1 MAVDISLEK
10 DDGVL
15 KEILKEGEGD
25 ELPSPGCTVKVH
37 YTGTLLDGTKFD
49 SSKDRNEPF
58 SFELGEGRVIKAW
71 EIGTATMKKGEV
83 AVLTCAPK
91 YAYGKGG
98 SPPKIP
104 PNATLKFEIEMLG
117 WSGMDISPEKDGSIE
132 KIQLRK
138 GIDMTSPNDGA
149 LVNVHLV
156 GKCEDRLF
164 EERDVQFNLGEGED
178 VGVVKGVELA
188 LEKLKNGETAR
199 LKIKSKYAFG
209 KSGKSEFNIP
219 PDTDVVYEVELKS
232 FEKTPDSWSM
242 DNPQKIEQAK
252 ILKEKG
258 TNYFKQN
265 KFNIAI
271 EMYRKINNYIS
282 YDKLFSD
289 DSKIERDS
297 ILLATYLNLAL
308 CYLKIEQYNE
318 AKEYCNKA
326 LEIDPSNE
334 KALFRRGQAHLALA
348 SPEIAIKDFEQ
359 VVKIEPNNTAAV
371 KQITAC
377 NNLKK
382 KQLAAEKKLYSNIFD
397 KFAAKDNH
405 ISEK

>member
-1 MAVDISLEK
+1 MAVDISVEK
-10 DDGVL
+10 DNGVL

-25 ELPSPGCTVKVH
+25 EVPAAGCVVKVH

-49 SSKDRNEPF
+49 SSRDRNEPF

-83 AVLTCAPK
+83 CVLTCAPK
-91 YAYGKGG
+91 YAYGQGG

-104 PNATLKFEIEMLG
+104 PNATLKFEIEMLS
-117 WSGMDISPEKDGSIE
+117 WTGMDISPDKDGSIE
-132 KIQLRK
+132 KILLRK
-138 GIDMTSPNDGA
+138 GIDATSPNDGA

-156 GKCEDRLF
+156 GKCEDKIF

-178 VGVVKGVELA
+178 SGIIKGVEIA
-188 LEKLKNGETAR
+188 LEKFKNKEHAK

-209 KSGKSEFNIP
+209 KKGKSEFDIP
-219 PDTDVVYEVELKS
+219 PDTDVTYEVELQS
-232 FEKTPDSWSM
+232 FEKTPDTWSM

-265 KFNIAI
+265 KLTLAI
-271 EMYRKINNYIS
+271 EMYRKIDNYIV
-282 YDKLFSD
+282 YDKLFND
-289 DSKIERDS
+289 ELKIERDN

-308 CYLKIEQYNE
+308 CYLKVEKFVD
-318 AKEYCNKA
+318 AKDYCNKA
-326 LEIDPSNE
+326 LEIDANNE
-334 KALFRRGQAHLALA
+334 KALFRRGQAYLALA
-348 SPEIAIKDFEQ
+348 SPEIAIKDFQE
-359 VVKIEPNNTAAV
+359 VVKIEPNNSAAV
-371 KQITAC
+371 KQISAC

-382 KQLAAEKKLYSNIFD
+382 KQLAAERKLYSNIFAT
-397 KFAAKDNH
+397 KENNEN
-405 ISEK
+405 SEKQ